1 MKELLISISLPE
13 EISPDDEGLR
23 QAKRAGCE
31 SAVIK
36 LWEAG
41 HLSTREASRQLQ
53 LSYYDFLDLL
63 GSRGVPVVRE
73 MSAPA
78 ELARAL
84 EEVRSHRAS
93 RSSE

>member
-1 MKELLISISLPE
+1 MKELLITISLPDD
-13 EISPDDEGLR
+13 IPSDDEGLR
-23 QAKRAGCE
+23 QARRAGAE

-41 HLSTREASRQLQ
+41 HLSTREAAGQLQ
-53 LSYYDFLDLL
+53 LSYHDFLDLL

-73 MSAPA
+73 MSEPA

-93 RSSE
+93 RAE